1 VKQVSTKH
9 SEGVDE
15 KPSRDFGKSRYHI
28 CGRTGVMEITLSALA
43 TIVIITYMLGMLT
56 SFILIIKAFARVKSK

>member
-1 VKQVSTKH
+1 
-9 SEGVDE
+9 
-15 KPSRDFGKSRYHI
+15 
-28 CGRTGVMEITLSALA
+28 MEITLSALA